1 MNFEAIQSAYP
12 TLFAWIAQHGARV
25 LLILFVAVVLD
36 LFLRG
41 LVYKKSF
48 GIPGLGSRIK
58 KHYEEKI
65 GEEQQKRVTTIVSVV
80 GGVLSFSV
88 FVVALLMVL
97 PEFGVNIAPI
107 LAGVGLAGLAVGMA
121 AKDVLTDFIAGLF
134 ILIEDQFNI
143 GDRVKIADLEGI
155 VKEITLRRTVIEG
168 GDGVLHLIPNREIK
182 VVTRIKKI

>member
-1 MNFEAIQSAYP
+1 
-12 TLFAWIAQHGARV
+12 
-25 LLILFVAVVLD
+25 
-36 LFLRG
+36 
-41 LVYKKSF
+41 
-48 GIPGLGSRIK
+48 
-58 KHYEEKI
+58 
-65 GEEQQKRVTTIVSVV
+65 
-80 GGVLSFSV
+80 
-88 FVVALLMVL
+88 
-97 PEFGVNIAPI
+97 
-107 LAGVGLAGLAVGMA
+107 MA